1 MRRRGSPGRVRETWR
16 LLSPDASTQ
25 AHRPDASRGPS
36 IGRWSTW
43 TVVED
48 ADSQA
53 PGSVEEGHQ
62 AAPRE
67 VPPGAA
73 DTPGRDRVVS
83 DREVQQSGHVAP
95 HDLGN
100 VLVRE
105 VREVIDEADRVR
117 HARWVRIVEAEDDM
131 VRADQL
137 HQLRRIRL
145 VERVHTD
152 IALEDGSRIFAS
164 ALASILFSGRSTTS
178 GWSGGIVWGMS
189 RRLIVRRRSD
199 DEGRALQRVVR
210 RGGAESV
217 VRVVRCRRAMV
228 VLASAG
234 GNTVEVIT
242 RLVQASPVGCVR

>member
-1 MRRRGSPGRVRETWR
+1 
-16 LLSPDASTQ
+16 
-25 AHRPDASRGPS
+25 
-36 IGRWSTW
+36 
-43 TVVED
+43 
-48 ADSQA
+48 
-53 PGSVEEGHQ
+53 
-62 AAPRE
+62 
-67 VPPGAA
+67 
-73 DTPGRDRVVS
+73 VS

-189 RRLIVRRRSD
+189 RRLIVRRLSD
-199 DEGRALQRVVR
+199 DEGRGLQRVVR
-210 RGGAESV
+210 RGGAESMVSV
-217 VRVVRCRRAMV
+217 VRYRRAMV